1 MPTETRCPHIPFS
14 LKFYQPEHS
23 IYDRNASSTDH
34 GQQIPFLDTMLII
47 DNNRKSTDTNK
58 YLSFNS
64 HNLIQSKRAVV
75 ESLFDRAKN
84 IPTTISYQ
92 KSEHERII
100 TDLTLNGYPTKF
112 ITQASQPKYFIRFHM
127 YYLRERGIRANKA
140 SVIQCSRTNSI

>member
-1 MPTETRCPHIPFS
+1 MP
-14 LKFYQPEHS
+14 
-23 IYDRNASSTDH
+23 SSTDH

-47 DNNRKSTDTNK
+47 DNNRCVEIDVFRKSTDTNK

-84 IPTTISYQ
+84 IPSTISYQ

-100 TDLTLNGYPTKF
+100 TDLTLNGYPTKL
-112 ITQASQPKYFIRFHM
+112 ITQALIKDFKIDQIQPQ
-127 YYLRERGIRANKA
+127 YLYIY
-140 SVIQCSRTNSI
+140 